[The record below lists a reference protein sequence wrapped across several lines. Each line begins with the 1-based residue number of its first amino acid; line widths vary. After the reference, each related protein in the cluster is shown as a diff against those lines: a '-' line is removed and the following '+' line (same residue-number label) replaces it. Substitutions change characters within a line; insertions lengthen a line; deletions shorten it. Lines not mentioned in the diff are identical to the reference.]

1 MNGRL
6 NPVSEKM
13 STERLFKKIILFE
26 FIGFAVVIL
35 LLWLD
40 EILDI
45 PYHLL
50 GGQATP
56 INYTESIFETCVI
69 LPLAVFVI
77 GATYRILS
85 KIEHIAMYDQLTDL
99 VNRRFL
105 IEHLK
110 RKVQKSS
117 RSKRPF
123 SIIMCDIDNF
133 KSVNDSYWHECGDYV
148 LQQISDILKGIT
160 RPQDLTSRWGGE
172 EFLIF
177 LPDISSGSAIDLAE
191 RLRVEIGSHTF
202 SYNDKKFTVTMSF
215 GVSDHFFGETG
226 SDCCIREADKNLY
239 EAKRLGKN
247 RVV

>member
-1 MNGRL
+1 
-6 NPVSEKM
+6 M

-26 FIGFAVVIL
+26 SLGFAIVIL
-35 LLWLD
+35 FLWLD
-40 EILDI
+40 EILDF
-45 PYHLL
+45 PHHLL

-56 INYTESIFETCVI
+56 INYTESLLETSVI
-69 LPLAVFVI
+69 LPLAVLVI
-77 GATYRILS
+77 GATYRILNE
-85 KIEHIAMYDQLTDL
+85 IEHIAMYDQLTDL

-105 IEHLK
+105 IEYLR
-110 RKVQKSS
+110 RKVHKPS

-123 SIIMCDIDNF
+123 SIIMCDIDDF
-133 KSVNDSYWHECGDYV
+133 KSINDSYGHECGDYV
-148 LQQISDILKGIT
+148 LRQVSDILKVAT

-191 RLRVEIGSHTF
+191 RLRAEIGSQDFLYNGIRF
-202 SYNDKKFTVTMSF
+202 SITMSF

-226 SDCCIREADKNLY
+226 SERCIREADNNLY
-239 EAKRLGKN
+239 EAKRRGKN

>member
-1 MNGRL
+1 MT
-6 NPVSEKM
+6 PVSDNM
-13 STERLFKKIILFE
+13 STERLFNKIILFE
-26 FIGFAVVIL
+26 CIGFAVVIL
-35 LLWLD
+35 FLWLD
-40 EILDI
+40 EIWDI
-45 PYHLL
+45 PYHLM

-56 INYTESIFETCVI
+56 INYAESMLETCII
-69 LPLAVFVI
+69 LPLALFVV

-105 IEHLK
+105 IEYLK
-110 RKVQKSS
+110 RKVQRPS

-123 SIIMCDIDNF
+123 SIIMGDIDDF
-133 KSVNDSYWHECGDYV
+133 KSINDNYGHECGDYV
-148 LQQISDILKGIT
+148 LQQIADIFKEIT

-191 RLRVEIGSHTF
+191 RLRIEIGSQTF
-202 SYNDKKFTVTMSF
+202 SFNDNQFAVTMSF

-226 SDCCIREADKNLY
+226 SEGCIRAADKNLY
-239 EAKRLGKN
+239 EAKRRGKN

>member
-1 MNGRL
+1 
-6 NPVSEKM
+6 M

-35 LLWLD
+35 FLWLD

-45 PYHLL
+45 PYHFL

-56 INYTESIFETCVI
+56 INYTESIFETCII

-77 GATYRILS
+77 GATARILN
-85 KIEHIAMYDQLTDL
+85 KIEHIAMYDPLTDL
-99 VNRRFL
+99 MNRRFL
-105 IEHLK
+105 IEYLR

-117 RSKRPF
+117 RSKRSF

-133 KSVNDSYWHECGDYV
+133 KSINDSYGHECGDHV
-148 LQQISDILKGIT
+148 LRQIADILKEIT

-177 LPDISSGSAIDLAE
+177 LPDISSGSAIDMAE
-191 RLRVEIGSHTF
+191 RLREEIGAQTF
-202 SYNDKKFTVTMSF
+202 SYNNDKFSLTMSF
-215 GVSDHFFGETG
+215 GVSDFYFGQSG
-226 SDCCIREADKNLY
+226 SDGCIREADKNLY
-239 EAKRLGKN
+239 EAKRQGKN